1 MTKVYRHRA
10 VLLQAVCNYAPIET
24 NLLVDATVG
33 GGGHAKALLK
43 SFPQAKL
50 WGCDRDAAAI
60 TATAKALQGF
70 GERVYLKQLQFSQLS
85 RYLAVGSVD
94 YLLADLGVSSAQL
107 EAAERGFSFHREG
120 PLDMRMDPRS
130 GYTAATFLAKSSP
143 KEIQRV
149 FSQLGEERFAG
160 RLARAV
166 SKVSKRIPLTTTV
179 QLARLAE
186 EVVPKRAYRP
196 GRHPATRIF
205 QALRIHVNQELE
217 ELTRLLQQAP
227 ILLSP
232 KGRLAVISF
241 HSLEDRLVKQAM
253 RGWAH
258 PCDCPPD
265 LPLCICKKQPFG
277 EILTPKAIKADPIE
291 LKHNPRARS
300 AKLRVFQRS
309 VSP

>member
-10 VLLQAVCNYAPIET
+10 VLLQAVCSYAPIET

-33 GGGHAKALLK
+33 GGGHAKALLE

-130 GYTAATFLAKSSP
+130 GYTAAAFLAKSSP

-186 EVVPKRAYRP
+186 EVVPKRAYHP

-253 RGWAH
+253 RRWAH
-258 PCDCPPD
+258 PCNCPPD